1 MENHLA
7 RKRGEII
14 FILINILLIALT
26 VYFTH
31 HATSF
36 FASELRAT
44 LLFLVLVFYI
54 TIAYLLSI
62 YNMDSIKYGVQ
73 NIVITVVYNGVFMLL
88 FSSLFFTRQVA
99 LSTFIISALYQ
110 IGYKWVMVQNLA
122 ITENMLVIVSGDK
135 QELEMRN
142 HLGGVKNL
150 IEYKIGRVINLQK
163 SELILE
169 EFLKNP
175 QEFLLEYKINSIVV
189 ENEKIPEKLERVLFH
204 LKMQGVRIKNALD
217 LFEQVHTKV
226 HIRDIDFK
234 WFLFYRGFDNL
245 NSSIY
250 RKTKRFFDYF
260 FAIIILGVT
269 SPVIFLT
276 IIAIKLESKGSA
288 FFKQE
293 RIGLNNKPFTIL
305 KLRSMYQDA
314 EKDGAKWAS
323 KGDARITRV
332 GKFIRKTRIDELPQ
346 CINILKGDMS
356 FVGPRPERD
365 VFIQELKKIIPFYD
379 VRHIVKPGVTGW
391 AQIKYRY
398 GSSIED
404 AEEKLKYDLYYIKH
418 SGLWLDLAVLF
429 QTVKTVLMFKG
440 N

>member
-1 MENHLA
+1 MENHIS
-7 RKRGEII
+7 RKRGELI
-14 FILINILLIALT
+14 FILINIVLIAFS

-36 FASELRAT
+36 FSSEIRAT
-44 LLFLVLVFYI
+44 LLFIVLILYLV
-54 TIAYLLSI
+54 IAYLLSI

-73 NIVITVVYNGVFMLL
+73 NVVITVVFNGVFMLL

-99 LSTFIISALYQ
+99 LSTFIISAVYQ
-110 IGYKWVMVQNLA
+110 IAYKWIMVRNLA
-122 ITENMLVIVSGDK
+122 VTESMLVIVSGDK
-135 QELEMRN
+135 QEKEMRN

-150 IEYKIGRVINLQK
+150 IEYKIGRVINIHNSQLV
-163 SELILE
+163 LE
-169 EFLKNP
+169 EFLNRP
-175 QEFLLEYKINSIVV
+175 LEFIQEYKITCIVV
-189 ENEKIPEKLERVLFH
+189 ENEKISGNLERVLFE
-204 LKMQGVRIKNALD
+204 LKMQGIKIKNALD
-217 LFEQVHTKV
+217 LFEYIHGKV
-226 HIRDIDFK
+226 HIREIDFK

-250 RKTKRFFDYF
+250 RKSKRFFDLA
-260 FAIIILGVT
+260 FAIVILAVT
-269 SPVIFLT
+269 SPVILLT
-276 IIAIKLESKGSA
+276 AIAIKLESKGPV

-293 RIGLNNKPFTIL
+293 RIGLSNKLFTII
-305 KLRSMYQDA
+305 KMRSMCQDA

-346 CINILKGDMS
+346 CINIMKGEMS

-391 AQIKYRY
+391 AQTKYRY